1 MNEAKKEF
9 LVFAGWIVLL
19 VIFLSVYALQ
29 NGARSFKGQT
39 IGSDS
44 FSLTINIKWLCQL
57 IALIVGLTW
66 TFYQYQ
72 MRIIAMEDELERH
85 KKHIEDLIA
94 HHEQEEEQR
103 IAALEESVK
112 WYEAE
117 MVKVGGISLNPLSW
131 KKKRDKG
138 K

>member
-1 MNEAKKEF
+1 ME
-9 LVFAGWIVLL
+9 
-19 VIFLSVYALQ
+19 

-44 FSLTINIKWLCQL
+44 FALTINVKWLCQL
-57 IALIVGLTW
+57 IALIVGLTV

-72 MRIIAMEDELERH
+72 MRIMAMEDELQKH
-85 KKHIEDLIA
+85 KKEIEELIA

-112 WYEAE
+112 WYEKE
-117 MVKVGGISLNPLSW
+117 MVEVGGVSLNPFSW

>member
-1 MNEAKKEF
+1 MAKDME
-9 LVFAGWIVLL
+9 
-19 VIFLSVYALQ
+19 

-44 FSLTINIKWLCQL
+44 FALTINVKWLCQL
-57 IALIVGLTW
+57 IALIVGLTV

-72 MRIIAMEDELERH
+72 MRIMAMEDELQKH
-85 KKHIEDLIA
+85 KKEIEELIA

-112 WYEAE
+112 WYEKE
-117 MVKVGGISLNPLSW
+117 MVEVGGVSLNPFSW

>member
-1 MNEAKKEF
+1 MAKDME
-9 LVFAGWIVLL
+9 
-19 VIFLSVYALQ
+19 

-44 FSLTINIKWLCQL
+44 FALTINVKWLCQL
-57 IALIVGLTW
+57 IALIVGLTV

-72 MRIIAMEDELERH
+72 MRIMAMEDELQKH
-85 KKHIEDLIA
+85 KKEIEELIA

-112 WYEAE
+112 WYEKE
-117 MVKVGGISLNPLSW
+117 MVEVGGVSLNPFSW
-131 KKKRDKG
+131 KKKRDNG

>member
-1 MNEAKKEF
+1 MSKDME
-9 LVFAGWIVLL
+9 
-19 VIFLSVYALQ
+19 

-57 IALIVGLTW
+57 VALIIGLTV

-72 MRIIAMEDELERH
+72 MRIITMENELAQH
-85 KKHIEDLIA
+85 KKDIEELIA
-94 HHEQEEEQR
+94 HHEQEEEKR
-103 IAALEESVK
+103 ILALEESVK
-112 WYEAE
+112 WYEKE
-117 MVKVGGISLNPLSW
+117 VVKVGGVSLNPLSW

>member
-1 MNEAKKEF
+1 MAKDME
-9 LVFAGWIVLL
+9 
-19 VIFLSVYALQ
+19 

-44 FSLTINIKWLCQL
+44 FALTINVKWLCQL
-57 IALIVGLTW
+57 VALIVGLTV

-72 MRIIAMEDELERH
+72 MRIMAMEDELEKH
-85 KKHIEDLIA
+85 KKDIQELIA
-94 HHEQEEEQR
+94 HHEQEEEAR

-112 WYEAE
+112 WYEKE
-117 MVKVGGISLNPLSW
+117 MVEVGGVSLNPFSW

>member
-1 MNEAKKEF
+1 MAKD
-9 LVFAGWIVLL
+9 
-19 VIFLSVYALQ
+19 LQ

-57 IALIVGLTW
+57 IALIIGLTW

-94 HHEQEEEQR
+94 HHDEEEEER

-131 KKKRDKG
+131 KKKRDKW